1 MNKGIREVEAGLYIL
16 SFTLDSTVWN
26 STHLPSLEL
35 ATALRSEILMRSVWW
50 ANVDQL
56 NQQQII
62 KDLNQCQR
70 QVLKAW
76 SYLT

>member
-1 MNKGIREVEAGLYIL
+1 MTKGIREVKPGLYIL

-35 ATALRSEILMRSVWW
+35 ALALRSEILMRSVWW
-50 ANVDQL
+50 ENADND
-56 NQQQII
+56 NQHRFI